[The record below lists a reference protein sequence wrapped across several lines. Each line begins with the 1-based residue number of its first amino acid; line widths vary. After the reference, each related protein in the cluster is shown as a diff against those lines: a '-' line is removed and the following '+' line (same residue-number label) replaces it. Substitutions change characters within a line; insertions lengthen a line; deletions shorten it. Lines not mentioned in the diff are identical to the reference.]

1 MARLPKAI
9 NRNELPSMTE
19 FSALPKG
26 NYNTNGLDT
35 LYDHINEILEL
46 GLTKK
51 YSDTLERIL
60 Q

>member
-1 MARLPKAI
+1 M
-9 NRNELPSMTE
+9 RN
-19 FSALPKG
+19 AKG

-35 LYDHINEILEL
+35 LYDYINEILEV

-51 YSDTLERIL
+51 YSDILKRIL